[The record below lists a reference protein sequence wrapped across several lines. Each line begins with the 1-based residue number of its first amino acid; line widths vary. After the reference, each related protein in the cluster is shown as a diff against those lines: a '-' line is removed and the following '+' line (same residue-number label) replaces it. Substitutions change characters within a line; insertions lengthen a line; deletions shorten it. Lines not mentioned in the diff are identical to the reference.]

1 MLELIAQGP
10 EPVQR
15 WRQEIPPGGPYVLGR
30 STEVDFIVPWDRKIS
45 RQHLQIDA
53 EPDRIAATA
62 TIGVSNAVYVAGE
75 PVETFTLGDGGR
87 FAIGD
92 TTFTVRRMGFVHH
105 DRTPVE
111 HAVFDSQ
118 ELRAVRFEDA
128 DRRIEV
134 LTRLPEMILGAATTD
149 ELFAR
154 VVDFVLAGS
163 LGADAAAIVAGNDP
177 DDVRVLYQDRRRQL
191 AGELRPSARLA
202 AASLS
207 ADRSVLHVWDS
218 AAGGENLFTAAAEF
232 DWAFCTPLPQIRGES
247 SGVYVAGRLDAASL
261 ARSLSGSNGA
271 VSALQADV
279 KFAELVAEILRSVLR
294 LNDLERQ
301 TAGLRQFLSPPI
313 LSALGEGFDSKL
325 LEPREC
331 EATVLF
337 CDLRGFSAKAEG
349 AADNLLGLLERVSQ
363 ALGVM
368 TTAILRHGG
377 VTGDFLGDAAL
388 AFWGWPFGS
397 EDSLLDAARAALA
410 IRREFADAASRADH
424 PLRDFRMGIGIAH
437 GTAVAGKIGT
447 PEQVKFTVF
456 GPVVNL
462 ASRLEGMTKQLRVPI
477 LVDEATAKA
486 VRERLPRSEGRTRRL
501 ARVLP
506 YGSERPLV
514 VSELVPPLHE
524 LPGLSDADLAN
535 YETAVDAFSA
545 GEWDE
550 AYRLLHRLPPDDHA
564 PDFLNQLITAQN
576 RVPPA
581 GWDGIVRLPTK

>member
-10 EPVQR
+10 EPLQR
-15 WRQEIPPGGPYVLGR
+15 WRQEVLPGGPYVLGR
-30 STEVDFIVPWDRKIS
+30 STDADFTVPWDRKIS
-45 RQHLQIDA
+45 RRHLLIQA
-53 EPDRIAATA
+53 ENRRIAATA
-62 TIGVSNAVYVAGE
+62 APGASNAVFVGGE
-75 PVETFTLGDGGR
+75 PQESFSAGDGGR

-92 TTFTVRRMGFVHH
+92 TTFTVRQLNLGHQ

-111 HAVFDSQ
+111 HALFDSQ
-118 ELRAVRFEDA
+118 ELRSVRFEDA

-134 LTRLPEMILGAATTD
+134 LTRLPEMILGTASTD
-149 ELFAR
+149 ELYAR

-163 LGADAAAIVAGNDP
+163 PRADAAAIVSGSRP
-177 DDVRVLYQDRRRQL
+177 DGVTVLHQDRRRQL
-191 AGELRPSARLA
+191 EGELRPSARLVSA
-202 AASLS
+202 ALTS
-207 ADRSVLHVWDS
+207 AQSALHVWDGY
-218 AAGGENLFTAAAEF
+218 AGGDSPFTAAAEF
-232 DWAFCTPLPQIRGES
+232 DWAFCTPLPLAGTEPT
-247 SGVYVAGRLDAASL
+247 GVYVAGRLDATAF
-261 ARSLSGSNGA
+261 ARSDGGTHGIVA
-271 VSALQADV
+271 TLQADV

-313 LSALGEGFDSKL
+313 LSALGDRFDAKL

-337 CDLRGFSAKAEG
+337 CDLRGFSVKAEG
-349 AADNLLGLLERVSQ
+349 ASDDLLGLLERVSL

-368 TTAILRHGG
+368 TKEILRHGG

-397 EDSLLDAARAALA
+397 EDAPLDAARAALA
-410 IRREFADAASRADH
+410 IRREFVDAATRPDH
-424 PLRDFRMGIGIAH
+424 PLRDFRVGIGIAH
-437 GTAVAGKIGT
+437 GPAVAGKIGT

-462 ASRLEGMTKQLRVPI
+462 ASRLEGMTKQLRVPVLI
-477 LVDEATAKA
+477 DEATATA
-486 VRERLPRSEGRTRRL
+486 VRDRLPAVEGRTRRL

-514 VSELVPPLHE
+514 VSELIPSVHDQ
-524 LPGLSDADLAN
+524 PGLTDADLAT
-535 YETAVDAFSA
+535 YEAAVDAFSS
-545 GEWDE
+545 GQWDE
-550 AYRLLHRLPPDDHA
+550 AYRLLHRLPPDDRA

>member
-1 MLELIAQGP
+1 MFELIAQGP

-15 WRQEIPPGGPYVLGR
+15 WRLEIPPGGSYVLGR

-45 RQHLQIDA
+45 RKHLLIEADD
-53 EPDRIAATA
+53 DRISATVA
-62 TIGVSNAVYVAGE
+62 PGVSNAVFVGGE
-75 PVETFTLGDGGR
+75 PTESFAVGDGGR
-87 FAIGD
+87 FAIGE
-92 TTFTVRRMGFVHH
+92 TTFTVRRRGLIRH

-111 HAVFDSQ
+111 HAVFEPQ
-118 ELRAVRFEDA
+118 ELRSVRFEDA

-134 LTRLPEMILGAATTD
+134 LTRLPEMILGTASTD

-154 VVDFVLAGS
+154 VVDFLLAGS
-163 LGADAAAIVAGNDP
+163 PRADAAAIVTGSSP
-177 DDVRVLYQDRRRQL
+177 EGVTVLHQDRRRQL
-191 AGELRPSARLA
+191 EGELRPSARLVA
-202 AASLS
+202 AALTSNRS
-207 ADRSVLHVWDS
+207 ALHVWDGTT
-218 AAGGENLFTAAAEF
+218 GGEGPFTAAAEF
-232 DWAFCTPLPQIRGES
+232 DWAFCTPLPLSRSEP
-247 SGVYVAGRLDAASL
+247 SGVYVAGRLDATSFTRAASGTHGVV
-261 ARSLSGSNGA
+261 A
-271 VSALQADV
+271 ALQADV
-279 KFAELVAEILRSVLR
+279 KFAELVAEILHSVLR

-313 LSALGEGFDSKL
+313 LSALGEGFDSRL

-349 AADNLLGLLERVSQ
+349 ASDDLLGLLERVSQ

-368 TTAILRHGG
+368 TTAILHHGG

-388 AFWGWPFGS
+388 AFWGWPFGT

-410 IRREFADAASRADH
+410 IRREFADAASRPDH
-424 PLRDFRMGIGIAH
+424 PLRDFRVGIGIAH
-437 GTAVAGKIGT
+437 GPAVAGKIGT

-477 LVDEATAKA
+477 LIDEATANA
-486 VRERLPRSEGRTRRL
+486 VRERLPHDEGRTRKL

-514 VSELVPPLHE
+514 VSELIPPLRE
-524 LPGLSDADLAN
+524 LPGLSDDDLEN
-535 YETAVDAFSA
+535 YETAVDAFST
-545 GEWDE
+545 GRWDD
-550 AYRLLHRLPPDDHA
+550 AYRLLHRLPPDDRA